1 MVEVAESIPSSLDAA
16 KELISHEEDGTR
28 ESAAK
33 AIGYVCRPIQPFA
46 LGVLDREAHDVR
58 MYGPVQYPR
67 LVRGGCPNRHNGDAR
82 DCGQRAAASV
92 GAHCLSRCRYIR

>member
-1 MVEVAESIPSSLDAA
+1 M
-16 KELISHEEDGTR
+16 
-28 ESAAK
+28 
-33 AIGYVCRPIQPFA
+33 
-46 LGVLDREAHDVR
+46 DREAHDVR

-92 GAHCLSRCRYIR
+92 DAHSAFHDAGTFDKSANVGGVRMAAC